1 MALPFPR
8 TNNLEWLRL
17 IFALQVVISHTLTNV
32 GGGSPRVLEHFPG
45 VPAFFFVSGFL
56 VYASY
61 QNAGGRQYFANRA
74 LRLFP
79 GLVFVTLG
87 GLAVM
92 VTGLGL
98 DHLLANPGS
107 YAAWFVSQVT
117 LGQWYNP
124 SFFRGVGLGV
134 INGSLWTI
142 TTEMLFYLCVPVLAW
157 LQARFK
163 LAIVVAAAASFA
175 LYALGPKY
183 LTAVVYRNKSIF
195 DVLSLTPLVWG
206 WMFAAGM
213 LAVQH
218 FAAIQRWLPRLI
230 WSVLPLAA
238 MMRWEDQQGALG
250 VLFGSTGN
258 QLGLIYFVCY
268 AALVLWLSFATPH
281 VPLKTDLSYGVYVWH
296 APITNLALIV
306 GLPSFGFIVG
316 LTLLM
321 AAISWFGIEK
331 PALKRKRQSLKAVG

>member
-17 IFALQVVISHTLTNV
+17 IFALQVVVSHTLTNV
-32 GGGSPRVLEHFPG
+32 GIGAPQVLEHFPG

-61 QNAGGRQYFANRA
+61 QNAGGAQYFANRA

-92 VTGLGL
+92 VTGLGV
-98 DHLLANPGS
+98 DHLLQHPGS
-107 YAAWFVSQVT
+107 YAAWFVSQIT

-124 SFFRGVGLGV
+124 SFFRGIGLGV

-142 TTEMLFYLCVPVLAW
+142 TTEMLFYVCVPVLAW
-157 LQARFK
+157 LQQRFR
-163 LAIVVAAAASFA
+163 LAIVAAAAASFV
-175 LYALGPKY
+175 LYAVGPTQ
-183 LTAVVYRNKSIF
+183 LNMVVYRNKSLY
-195 DVLSLTPLVWG
+195 DVLALTPLVWG

-218 FAAIQRWLPRLI
+218 FAALQRWIPRLV
-230 WSVLPLAA
+230 WVLVPMTA
-238 MMRWEDQQGALG
+238 MMLWSEQIGPLGA
-250 VLFGSTGN
+250 LFGSVGN
-258 QLGLIYFVCY
+258 QLGLVYFACY
-268 AALVLWLSFATPH
+268 AGLVLWLSFGTPH

-296 APITNLALIV
+296 APITNLALI
-306 GLPSFGFIVG
+306 LAIPSFWLIVG
-316 LTLLM
+316 LTLVM
-321 AAISWFGIEK
+321 ASISWFGIEK
-331 PALKRKRQSLKAVG
+331 PALKHKRKSLKAVA